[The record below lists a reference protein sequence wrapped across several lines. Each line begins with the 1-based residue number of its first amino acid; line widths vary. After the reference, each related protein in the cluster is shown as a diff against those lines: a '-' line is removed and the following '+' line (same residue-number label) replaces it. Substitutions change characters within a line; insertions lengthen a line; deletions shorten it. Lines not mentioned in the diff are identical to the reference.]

1 MFQSSAW
8 KIDKLIRPESFLT
21 LHQQNLKDLVENY
34 FLYQER
40 MNSSIL
46 NCKLLD
52 YGWRC
57 LCADLF
63 FLFDSWSM
71 EIKEDAIKFL
81 IVSPFVQ
88 NLMKVFFETGRHDD
102 VWNPILLQLNTS
114 LLTFFSIY
122 PYEKKHSMSSPCKT
136 MYTNCMRKPK
146 NSPVAWSYK
155 QLISFAS
162 FVLHS
167 YVSIYFGWFAATTSC
182 PNRKMWL

>member
-52 YGWRC
+52 YGWHC

-63 FLFDSWSM
+63 FLFDSSSM

-114 LLTFFSIY
+114 LLTFFQYIHMRRNI
-122 PYEKKHSMSSPCKT
+122 PCHHLVRLCILIVCVSPKT
-136 MYTNCMRKPK
+136 RRLPGR
-146 NSPVAWSYK
+146 
-155 QLISFAS
+155 ISN
-162 FVLHS
+162 
-167 YVSIYFGWFAATTSC
+167 W
-182 PNRKMWL
+182 